1 MKNPGVKKKLP
12 ALASAVG
19 MISVLTLLSRI
30 FGFGRWLT
38 QSAWVGTGAFANAYS
53 TANQLPTVLFEVV
66 AGGALAGVT
75 IPILAGPIADQMHK
89 DVQRVS
95 SALITWALLLLSPV
109 GLAVFLLAPWI
120 GQVMPCPQ
128 GVDPQLQAHLISV
141 FLQMFAL
148 QVPLYGLCVV
158 GTGILQAHEKFLLP
172 ALGPL
177 LNSLVVI
184 TTYAIFGYLT
194 PSVSDPAQVA
204 HNAILILGWGTTAG
218 VAAMSLPLFIPI
230 YRLGIR
236 WRPTL
241 HLGQGRGRKAMRLAG
256 AGVGSLIA
264 QQISVLVIILVTRT
278 YGAEG
283 SLPIYQYSQSVYMLP
298 YAVLAVPIATAM
310 FPRLSSLLHQG
321 GTAAFNPECAASTRL
336 VTIVGLLGSAL
347 LVTLARPVTDIFTRI
362 NPVPGMLWALVAM
375 APGIVGYGLVYHV
388 SRVLYALG
396 GARQAVVASSAGWL
410 TVAGLSWGLGAVL
423 PEMLS
428 NRANGILLALGLAQS
443 VGMTLGAVGLLIGL
457 RQLAGPQAVSGLAA
471 AALKAFL
478 LALLAGAA
486 GWWVSGVFMRLW
498 PGIVGTFVSAAIAAL
513 ASAVIMSPLLIPQ
526 LRKRKRD
533 RAAGMGSSD
542 FLDGVN
548 SGNQSEE

>member
-1 MKNPGVKKKLP
+1 MKKAGVSSRLP

-19 MISVLTLLSRI
+19 LISVLTLLSRI

-75 IPILAGPIADQMHK
+75 IPILAGPIADRMHK
-89 DVQRVS
+89 EVQRVS
-95 SALITWALLLLSPV
+95 SALITWALLLLTPV
-109 GLAVFLLAPWI
+109 GVAVFFLAPWI

-184 TTYAIFGYLT
+184 STYAVFGYLT
-194 PSVSDPAQVA
+194 PSVADPAQVA

-241 HLGQGRGRKAMRLAG
+241 KLGKGRGRQALRLAG

-264 QQISVLVIILVTRT
+264 QQFSVLVIILVTRS

-310 FPRLSSLLHQG
+310 FPRLSSLLHRG
-321 GTAAFNPECAASTRL
+321 GKTAFNPECAASTRL
-336 VTIVGLLGSAL
+336 VTVVGMLGSAL
-347 LVTLARPVTDIFTRI
+347 LGAVALPVTDIFTRI

-396 GARQAVVASSAGWL
+396 GARQAVIAASAGWL
-410 TVAGLSWGLGAVL
+410 TVAAFSWGLGATL
-423 PEMLS
+423 PGLLGS
-428 NRANGILLALGLAQS
+428 RANGILLALGIAQS
-443 VGMTLGAVGLLIGL
+443 VGMSVGALGLLIGL
-457 RQLAGPQAVSGLAA
+457 RQLAGRQAVSGVAFSACKSALLALISGIAGWFVSGYFMGLWPSIIGTFAA
-471 AALKAFL
+471 AAIA
-478 LALLAGAA
+478 
-486 GWWVSGVFMRLW
+486 
-498 PGIVGTFVSAAIAAL
+498 GIVTIA
-513 ASAVIMSPLLIPQ
+513 IMSPLLIQ
-526 LRKRKRD
+526 EIRQQKRGSTP
-533 RAAGMGSSD
+533 AAASAGEE
-542 FLDGVN
+542 DGEN
-548 SGNQSEE
+548 PEGNLPD

>member
-1 MKNPGVKKKLP
+1 MLKKQGLGNRLP

-19 MISVLTLLSRI
+19 LISILTLLSRF

-38 QSAWVGTGAFANAYS
+38 QSAWVGTGAFANAYA

-75 IPILAGPIADQMHK
+75 IPILAGPIADK
-89 DVQRVS
+89 LSAEVQRIS
-95 SALITWALLLLSPV
+95 SALISWVLVLLTPIGV
-109 GLAVFLLAPWI
+109 MVYFLAPWI

-128 GVDPQLQAHLISV
+128 GADPQLQAHLISV

-177 LNSLVVI
+177 LNSVVVI
-184 TTYAIFGYLT
+184 ATYAVFGYLS
-194 PSVSDPAQVA
+194 PSVADPAQVA
-204 HNAILILGWGTTAG
+204 HRAILILGWGTTAG

-241 HLGQGRGRKAMRLAG
+241 RLGQGRGRKALHLAG

-264 QQISVLVIILVTRT
+264 QQFSVLVIILVTRS
-278 YGAEG
+278 YGVEG

-310 FPRLSSLLHQG
+310 FPRLSSLIHQG
-321 GTAAFNPECAASTRL
+321 DKDAFNLECASSTRL
-336 VTIVGLLGSAL
+336 VTGIGLLGSAL
-347 LVTLARPVTDIFTRI
+347 LVSVARPVADIFARI
-362 NPVPGMLWALVAM
+362 NPVPGMVWALVAM
-375 APGIVGYGLVYHV
+375 APAVVGYGLVYHL

-396 GARQAVVASSAGWL
+396 GAKQAVIAASAGWL
-410 TVAGLSWGLGAVL
+410 MVAALSWGLSAL
-423 PEMLS
+423 LS
-428 NRANGILLALGLAQS
+428 GICANRANAVLLALGLAQS
-443 VGMTLGAVGLLIGL
+443 VGMSVGALGLLIGL
-457 RQLAGPQAVSGLAA
+457 RQIAGKPALRGVVPAAGYGLVLALGAGVSGWLISGYVMELWANIFGSFFAA
-471 AALKAFL
+471 AF
-478 LALLAGAA
+478 AG
-486 GWWVSGVFMRLW
+486 
-498 PGIVGTFVSAAIAAL
+498 IATVA
-513 ASAVIMSPLLIPQ
+513 IMSPLLVRQ
-526 LRKRKRD
+526 LRERKND
-533 RAAGMGSSD
+533 LPASD
-542 FLDGVN
+542 N
-548 SGNQSEE
+548 N

>member
-1 MKNPGVKKKLP
+1 MKNPRVKRKLP

-19 MISVLTLLSRI
+19 LISVLTLLSRI

-75 IPILAGPIADQMHK
+75 IPILAGPIADRIQQE
-89 DVQRVS
+89 VQRVS
-95 SALITWALLLLSPV
+95 SALITWALVLLTPV
-109 GLAVFLLAPWI
+109 GLAVFLLSPWI

-184 TTYAIFGYLT
+184 ATYAIFGYLT
-194 PSVSDPAQVA
+194 LSVADPAQVA

-241 HLGQGRGRKAMRLAG
+241 HLGQGRGRQALRLAG

-264 QQISVLVIILVTRT
+264 QQFSVLVIILVTRT
-278 YGAEG
+278 YGGEG

-321 GTAAFNPECAASTRL
+321 GKTAFNPECAASTRM
-336 VTIVGLLGSAL
+336 VTVVGMLGSAL
-347 LVTLARPVTDIFTRI
+347 LAALALPVTDIFTRI

-396 GARQAVVASSAGWL
+396 GARQAVIAASAGWI
-410 TVAGLSWGLGAVL
+410 TVAAFSWGLGATL
-423 PEMLS
+423 PGLLGS
-428 NRANGILLALGLAQS
+428 RANGILLALGISQS
-443 VGMTLGAVGLLIGL
+443 VGMSIGALGLLIGL
-457 RQLAGPQAVSGLAA
+457 RQLAGRQAISGVGL
-471 AALKAFL
+471 AALKAAL
-478 LALLAGAA
+478 LALVAGVA
-486 GWWVSGVFMRLW
+486 GWFVSGYFMGLW
-498 PGIVGTFVSAAIAAL
+498 PSVIGTFAAAAIAGLTSIA
-513 ASAVIMSPLLIPQ
+513 IMSPLLLQQ
-526 LRKRKRD
+526 LRQQKRGKAGQAVPLEPKAG
-533 RAAGMGSSD
+533 AAPD
-542 FLDGVN
+542 NERTD
-548 SGNQSEE
+548 

>member
-1 MKNPGVKKKLP
+1 MKKAGVSSRLP

-19 MISVLTLLSRI
+19 LISVLTLLSRI

-75 IPILAGPIADQMHK
+75 IPILAGPIADRMHK
-89 DVQRVS
+89 EVQRVS
-95 SALITWALLLLSPV
+95 SALITWALLLLTPV
-109 GLAVFLLAPWI
+109 GVAVFLLAPWI
-120 GQVMPCPQ
+120 GQVMPCPR

-184 TTYAIFGYLT
+184 STYAVFGYLT
-194 PSVSDPAQVA
+194 PSVADPAQVA

-241 HLGQGRGRKAMRLAG
+241 KLGEGRGRQALRLAG

-264 QQISVLVIILVTRT
+264 QQFSVLVIILVTRT

-310 FPRLSSLLHQG
+310 FPRLSSLLHRG
-321 GTAAFNPECAASTRL
+321 GKTVFNPECAASTRL
-336 VTIVGLLGSAL
+336 VTVVGMLGSAL
-347 LVTLARPVTDIFTRI
+347 LGAVALPVTDIFTRI

-396 GARQAVVASSAGWL
+396 GARQAVIAASAGWL
-410 TVAGLSWGLGAVL
+410 TVAAFSWGLGATL
-423 PEMLS
+423 PGLLGS
-428 NRANGILLALGLAQS
+428 RANGILLALGIAQS
-443 VGMTLGAVGLLIGL
+443 VGMSVGALGLLIGL
-457 RQLAGPQAVSGLAA
+457 RQLAGRQAVSGV
-471 AALKAFL
+471 AFSACKSAL
-478 LALLAGAA
+478 LALIAGIA
-486 GWWVSGVFMRLW
+486 GWFVSGYFMGLW
-498 PGIVGTFVSAAIAAL
+498 PSIIGTFAAATIAGIVTIA
-513 ASAVIMSPLLIPQ
+513 IMSPLLIQ
-526 LRKRKRD
+526 EIRQQKRGSTP
-533 RAAGMGSSD
+533 AAASAGEE
-542 FLDGVN
+542 DGEN
-548 SGNQSEE
+548 PEGNLPD

>member
-1 MKNPGVKKKLP
+1 MKKAGVRNRLP

-19 MISVLTLLSRI
+19 LISVLTLLSRI

-75 IPILAGPIADQMHK
+75 IPILAGPIADRLHAE
-89 DVQRVS
+89 VQRVS
-95 SALITWALLLLSPV
+95 SALITWALLLLTPV

-184 TTYAIFGYLT
+184 STYAVFGYLT
-194 PSVSDPAQVA
+194 PSVADPAQVA

-241 HLGQGRGRKAMRLAG
+241 KLGEGRGRQALRLAG

-264 QQISVLVIILVTRT
+264 QQFSVLVIILVTRS

-310 FPRLSSLLHQG
+310 FPRLSGLLHRG
-321 GTAAFNPECAASTRL
+321 GKAAFNPECAASTRL
-336 VTIVGLLGSAL
+336 VTVVGMLGSAL
-347 LVTLARPVTDIFTRI
+347 LGALALPVTDIFTRI
-362 NPVPGMLWALVAM
+362 NPVPGMLWGLVAM

-396 GARQAVVASSAGWL
+396 GARQAVIAASAGWL
-410 TVAGLSWGLGAVL
+410 TVAAFSWGLGATL
-423 PEMLS
+423 PGLLGS
-428 NRANGILLALGLAQS
+428 RANGILLALGIAQS
-443 VGMTLGAVGLLIGL
+443 VGMSVGALGLLLGL
-457 RQLAGPQAVSGLAA
+457 RQLAGRQAVSGVGLSALKAALLALVSGGAGWFVSGYFMGLWPSVIGTFAA
-471 AALKAFL
+471 AAI
-478 LALLAGAA
+478 AG
-486 GWWVSGVFMRLW
+486 
-498 PGIVGTFVSAAIAAL
+498 IVSAAI
-513 ASAVIMSPLLIPQ
+513 MSLLLIQ
-526 LRKRKRD
+526 EFRQQKRG
-533 RAAGMGSSD
+533 AAPVADASGGE
-542 FLDGVN
+542 DG
-548 SGNQSEE
+548 ETH

>member
-1 MKNPGVKKKLP
+1 MLKKQGLGNRLP

-19 MISVLTLLSRI
+19 LISVLTLLSRF

-38 QSAWVGTGAFANAYS
+38 QSAWVGTGAFANAYA

-75 IPILAGPIADQMHK
+75 IPILAGPIADK
-89 DVQRVS
+89 LSAEVQRIS
-95 SALITWALLLLSPV
+95 SALISWALLLLTPIGV
-109 GLAVFLLAPWI
+109 MVYCLAPWI

-128 GVDPQLQAHLISV
+128 GTDPQLQAHLISV

-177 LNSLVVI
+177 LNSVVVI
-184 TTYAIFGYLT
+184 ATYAVFGYLS

-204 HNAILILGWGTTAG
+204 HKAILILGWGTTAG

-241 HLGQGRGRKAMRLAG
+241 HLGQGRGRKALHLAG
-256 AGVGSLIA
+256 AGVGSLVA
-264 QQISVLVIILVTRT
+264 QQFSVLVIILVTRS
-278 YGAEG
+278 YGVEG

-310 FPRLSSLLHQG
+310 FPRLSSLLHRG
-321 GTAAFNPECAASTRL
+321 DKGAFNLECASSTRL
-336 VTIVGLLGSAL
+336 VTGIGLLGSAL
-347 LVTLARPVTDIFTRI
+347 LVSVSRPVADIFARI
-362 NPVPGMLWALVAM
+362 NPVPGMVWALVAM
-375 APGIVGYGLVYHV
+375 APAVVGYGLVYHL

-396 GARQAVVASSAGWL
+396 GAKQAVIAASAGWL
-410 TVAGLSWGLGAVL
+410 MVAALSWGLSALL
-423 PEMLS
+423 PAICA
-428 NRANGILLALGLAQS
+428 NRANAVLLALGLAQS
-443 VGMTLGAVGLLIGL
+443 VGMSVGALGLLIGL
-457 RQLAGPQAVSGLAA
+457 RQIAGKPALRGVAPAASYGFFLALGAGVSGWFISGYLMELWADIFGSFFAA
-471 AALKAFL
+471 AFA
-478 LALLAGAA
+478 
-486 GWWVSGVFMRLW
+486 
-498 PGIVGTFVSAAIAAL
+498 GIVTVA
-513 ASAVIMSPLLIPQ
+513 IMSPLLVRQ
-526 LRKRKRD
+526 MRERKND
-533 RAAGMGSSD
+533 LPAS
-542 FLDGVN
+542 VN
-548 SGNQSEE
+548 N

>member
-1 MKNPGVKKKLP
+1 MKNPRAKRKLP

-19 MISVLTLLSRI
+19 LISVLTLLSRI

-75 IPILAGPIADQMHK
+75 IPILAGPIADRIQQ

-95 SALITWALLLLSPV
+95 SALITWALVLLTPV
-109 GLAVFLLAPWI
+109 GLAVYISSPWI

-128 GVDPQLQAHLISV
+128 GVDPHLQAHLISV

-184 TTYAIFGYLT
+184 STYAIFGYLT
-194 PSVSDPAQVA
+194 PSVSDPSRVA
-204 HNAILILGWGTTAG
+204 HNAILILGWGTTGG

-236 WRPTL
+236 WRPAL
-241 HLGQGRGRKAMRLAG
+241 RLGQGRGRQALRLAG

-264 QQISVLVIILVTRT
+264 QQFSVLVIILVTRT
-278 YGAEG
+278 YGGEG

-310 FPRLSSLLHQG
+310 FPRLSSLLHRG
-321 GTAAFNPECAASTRL
+321 GKTAFNPECAASTRL
-336 VTIVGLLGSAL
+336 VTVVGMLGSAL
-347 LVTLARPVTDIFTRI
+347 LGAVALPVTDIFTRI
-362 NPVPGMLWALVAM
+362 NPVPGMLWALLAM

-396 GARQAVVASSAGWL
+396 GARQAVIAASAGWL
-410 TVAGLSWGLGAVL
+410 TVAAFSWGLGATL
-423 PEMLS
+423 PGLLG
-428 NRANGILLALGLAQS
+428 NRANGILLALGIAQS
-443 VGMTLGAVGLLIGL
+443 VGMSVGAMGLLIGL
-457 RQLAGPQAVSGLAA
+457 RQLAGRQAVSGVALS
-471 AALKAFL
+471 ALKSAL
-478 LALLAGAA
+478 LAL
-486 GWWVSGVFMRLW
+486 VSGVAGWFVSGYFMGLW
-498 PGIVGTFVSAAIAAL
+498 PTVIGTFAAAAIAAIVTV
-513 ASAVIMSPLLIPQ
+513 AVMSPLLLKQ
-526 LRKRKRD
+526 VRKQKRGLTG
-533 RAAGMGSSD
+533 AADSSP
-542 FLDGVN
+542 
-548 SGNQSEE
+548 SGDMLSPENNLGD

>member
-1 MKNPGVKKKLP
+1 MLKKQGLGNRLP

-19 MISVLTLLSRI
+19 LISILTLLSRF

-38 QSAWVGTGAFANAYS
+38 QSAWVGTGAFANAYA

-75 IPILAGPIADQMHK
+75 IPILAGPIADK
-89 DVQRVS
+89 LSAEVQRIA
-95 SALITWALLLLSPV
+95 SALISWALVLLTPIGV
-109 GLAVFLLAPWI
+109 MVYFLAPWI
-120 GQVMPCPQ
+120 GQAMPCPQ
-128 GVDPQLQAHLISV
+128 GADPQLQAHLISV

-184 TTYAIFGYLT
+184 STYAIFGYLA
-194 PSVSDPAQVA
+194 PSVADPAQVA
-204 HNAILILGWGTTAG
+204 HRAILILGWGTTAG

-241 HLGQGRGRKAMRLAG
+241 RLGQGRGRKALPLAG

-264 QQISVLVIILVTRT
+264 QQFSVLVIILVTRS
-278 YGAEG
+278 YGVEG

-310 FPRLSSLLHQG
+310 FPRLSSLIHQG
-321 GTAAFNPECAASTRL
+321 DKDAFNLECASSTRL
-336 VTIVGLLGSAL
+336 VTGIGLLGSAL
-347 LVTLARPVTDIFTRI
+347 LVSVARPVADIFARI
-362 NPVPGMLWALVAM
+362 NPVPGMVWALVAM
-375 APGIVGYGLVYHV
+375 APAVVGYGLVYHL

-396 GARQAVVASSAGWL
+396 GAKQAVIAASAGWL
-410 TVAGLSWGLGAVL
+410 MVAALSWGLSAL
-423 PEMLS
+423 LS
-428 NRANGILLALGLAQS
+428 GVCANRANAVLLALGVAQS
-443 VGMTLGAVGLLIGL
+443 VGMSVGALGLLLGL
-457 RQLAGPQAVSGLAA
+457 RQIAGTPALRGVAPAAGYGLVLALGAGVLGWFISGYVMELWANIFGTFFA
-471 AALKAFL
+471 AAL
-478 LALLAGAA
+478 AG
-486 GWWVSGVFMRLW
+486 
-498 PGIVGTFVSAAIAAL
+498 IATVA
-513 ASAVIMSPLLIPQ
+513 IMSPLLMRQ
-526 LRKRKRD
+526 LRERKND
-533 RAAGMGSSD
+533 LPAS
-542 FLDGVN
+542 VN
-548 SGNQSEE
+548 N